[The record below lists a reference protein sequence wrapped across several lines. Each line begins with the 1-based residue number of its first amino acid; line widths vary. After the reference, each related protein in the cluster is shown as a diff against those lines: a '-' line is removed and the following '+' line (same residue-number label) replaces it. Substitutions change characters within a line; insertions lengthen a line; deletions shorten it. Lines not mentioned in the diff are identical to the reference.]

1 MAIYLLNFASIPV
14 YDLLFKKKKLI
25 IFLLSTQMFLILALR
40 ADTLGVDLD
49 NYKTYFEYYGTLSF
63 WDVIRGF
70 RPIGGSA
77 HDYGV
82 ESGYVLFNWLIAK
95 TGLSFHAFLIIY
107 AAIVITSFAVFVDRY
122 CDDPALAF
130 ATFIS
135 VGGFVAA
142 FGILRQSLG
151 LAILLCAV
159 PALVERKFWKFALI
173 VFAAGLFHQSLLLA
187 LFLFFLAKFKANKAL
202 YVAVIAIS
210 AVLTVFTPVVYNNI
224 VFPLL
229 FRLGKIYYIDG
240 FTWNN
245 MFALI
250 LLFTLLLMFF
260 FKAQKKEDNA
270 MQCGFLMT
278 LPVQALAFFIPVFS
292 RLSGAVF
299 INFLCI
305 LLPSTVSS
313 LETRSR
319 RLQAKTMAYL
329 GLSAF
334 YVYTLITDNVLV
346 PYIPFWS

>member
-25 IFLLSTQMFLILALR
+25 IFLISTQIFLLLALR
-40 ADTLGVDLD
+40 TDTLGVDLE

-95 TGLSFHAFLIIY
+95 TGLSFHAFLVIY
-107 AAIVITSFAVFVDRY
+107 AAVVVSSFAIFVDRY

-135 VGGFVAA
+135 VGGFVAS

-151 LAILLCAV
+151 LAILLFAV
-159 PALVERKFWKFALI
+159 PSLVERKFWKYALF

-187 LFLFFLAKFKANKAL
+187 IALYFLAKFKANKTL
-202 YVAVIAIS
+202 YVTVFGIS
-210 AVLTVFTPVVYNNI
+210 ALLTVLTPTVYNNVI
-224 VFPLL
+224 FPLL
-229 FRLGKIYYIDG
+229 LKLGKVYYIDD

-245 MFALI
+245 MFALMI
-250 LLFTLLLMFF
+250 LFALVLMFF
-260 FKAQKKEDNA
+260 FKAQRKEDNA
-270 MQCGFLMT
+270 MQCGFLMS
-278 LPVQALAFFIPVFS
+278 LPIQALAFYIPVFS

-299 INFLCI
+299 MNFFCI

-313 LETRSR
+313 LDTRSR
-319 RLQAKTMAYL
+319 RLQAKTVAYL